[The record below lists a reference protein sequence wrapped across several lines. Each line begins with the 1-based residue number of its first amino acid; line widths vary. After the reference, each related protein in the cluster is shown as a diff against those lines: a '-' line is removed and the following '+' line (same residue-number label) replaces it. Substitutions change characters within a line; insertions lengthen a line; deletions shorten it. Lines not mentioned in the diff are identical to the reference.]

1 MSFAR
6 VCVHSQFRERRYS
19 RGVRGAMPQRPQGDE
34 AIVERLAS
42 LATTFRLADVLANA
56 QQYLNSSAIGIVL
69 NMSFSIS

>member
-1 MSFAR
+1 
-6 VCVHSQFRERRYS
+6 
-19 RGVRGAMPQRPQGDE
+19 MPQRPQGDE